1 MKKRIIS
8 LAIAL
13 LLVCGMPVSAFAE
26 TVGDNPVG
34 TTVDTIDD
42 DKIMETNNGT
52 VETNN
57 GTVYTNNGIVVNNE
71 YYVSCNNG
79 TVEANNGTVFTNN
92 GEVTTN
98 SDMVMHNGTSENNA
112 NSIVKT
118 NNERV
123 VFNYGTVGT
132 NNLIVTENYGE
143 VTTNNGTVT
152 TNSSTGTVGTNNK
165 TVDKNY
171 GEVTTNETGGVVSH
185 NGTATD
191 NANAKVGTNNGRV
204 TDNWGTVGTNNSI
217 VDSNNDG
224 AVVEINADNGTVNRN
239 SGTVKANN
247 GTVSS
252 NSSHGTV
259 ETNNGTVGGNDGTV
273 GGNDGTVTTNDGT
286 VNGNY
291 GTVATNSITGTVINY
306 GGTVDTN
313 YGTVID
319 GKDNYKTTYGVQVDG
334 ALFQKN
340 EGEDFDLTQFT
351 KDGYEFAG
359 YTQEYQMVDGVLT
372 KESITVNSTSYTAD
386 CPNILTLIWRALFS
400 EDEGGYFG
408 PGCYISVN
416 GKQYILVEIKDGSY
430 YLASC
435 DEYTKEQLSDPDALL
450 KTLLTEEQLDCVTG
464 AAEVL
469 NAELTETFF
478 GGGSHIVFPCS
489 KYLIFS

>member
-34 TTVDTIDD
+34 TTVNTIDD
-42 DKIMETNNGT
+42 DKIMDTN
-52 VETNN
+52 
-57 GTVYTNNGIVVNNE
+57 
-71 YYVSCNNG
+71 
-79 TVEANNGTVFTNN
+79 
-92 GEVTTN
+92 
-98 SDMVMHNGTSENNA
+98 NGTSENNA
-112 NSIVKT
+112 NAIVKT

-123 VFNYGTVGT
+123 VFNYGTVVNNENYVGCNNGTVETNNGAVGT
-132 NNLIVTENYGE
+132 NNGE
-143 VTTNNGTVT
+143 VTTNNGNVT
-152 TNSSTGTVGTNNK
+152 TNESTGTVGTNNK

-171 GEVTTNETGGVVSH
+171 GTVTTNETGGVVSH

-191 NANAKVGTNNGRV
+191 NASAVVGTNNGRV

-224 AVVEINADNGTVNRN
+224 SVVEINADNGTVNRN

-259 ETNNGTVGGNDGTV
+259 ETNNGTV

>member
-42 DKIMETNNGT
+42 DKIMDT
-52 VETNN
+52 
-57 GTVYTNNGIVVNNE
+57 
-71 YYVSCNNG
+71 NNG

-98 SDMVMHNGTSENNA
+98 NGN
-112 NSIVKT
+112 
-118 NNERV
+118 
-123 VFNYGTVGT
+123 
-132 NNLIVTENYGE
+132 
-143 VTTNNGTVT
+143 VTTNE
-152 TNSSTGTVGTNNK
+152 STGTVGTNNK
-165 TVDKNY
+165 TVTENY
-171 GEVTTNETGGVVSH
+171 GEVTTNESGGTVVK
-185 NGTATD
+185 NGSATD
-191 NANAKVGTNNGRV
+191 NASAVVGTNNGRV
-204 TDNWGTVGTNNSI
+204 TENWGTVGTNNSI
-217 VDSNNDG
+217 VDTNCDG

-273 GGNDGTVTTNDGT
+273 
-286 VNGNY
+286 NGNY
-291 GTVATNSITGTVINY
+291 GTVETNNITGSVTNY

>member
-34 TTVDTIDD
+34 TTVNTIDD
-42 DKIMETNNGT
+42 DKIMDTN
-52 VETNN
+52 
-57 GTVYTNNGIVVNNE
+57 
-71 YYVSCNNG
+71 
-79 TVEANNGTVFTNN
+79 
-92 GEVTTN
+92 
-98 SDMVMHNGTSENNA
+98 NGTSENNA
-112 NSIVKT
+112 NAIVKT

-123 VFNYGTVGT
+123 VFNYGTVVNNENYVGCNNGTVETNNGAVGT
-132 NNLIVTENYGE
+132 NNGE
-143 VTTNNGTVT
+143 VTTNNGNVT
-152 TNSSTGTVGTNNK
+152 TNESTGTVGTNNK

-171 GEVTTNETGGVVSH
+171 GTVTTNETGGVVSH

-191 NANAKVGTNNGRV
+191 NASAVVGTNNGRV

-224 AVVEINADNGTVNRN
+224 SVVEINADNGTVNRN

-259 ETNNGTVGGNDGTV
+259 ETNNGTV

-489 KYLIFS
+489 KYLIFF